1 MRTIVTSI
9 ESVLSRLDAVIRLFV
24 VIALLTM
31 TALLF
36 LNSIGRSTLN
46 ISFVGGPALGRLI
59 VIWLTFFGSYLAV
72 RAERHITVDVVRQ
85 VLPERI
91 VRTLPIPVGIAG
103 AVTTGWIAWLGVR
116 FTQTRF
122 AAGQIDP
129 MLEIPSAWF
138 YVPVPIGCA
147 LMCVAFLQVTLTALT
162 NVGRPGST
170 EAG

>member
-72 RAERHITVDVVRQ
+72 RAGRHITVDVVRQ

-103 AVTTGWIAWLGVR
+103 AVTTGWIAWLGVQ

-162 NVGRPGST
+162 NARRPGST
-170 EAG
+170 DAG